1 MKKINNLLL
10 IVLVFAAH
18 LGIAQEFKSV
28 KELNQLLSLNAIQ
41 FEDSLIKKGFQF
53 EKSEG
58 NIFRYKKNA
67 SRIDF
72 KMNPKE
78 VTYSFTDRSFYLRTY
93 SELEAEGFKY
103 IKAEEEITVQNN
115 VFKAD
120 HLAKDAY
127 HVYLWNST
135 DAGATTKYSFKVTYS
150 GTSVPASVPASDSKT
165 TPNNQSKSDFS
176 FSDFTEKLQKEMV
189 LKKDPVN
196 SLQDSSGGFIPK
208 PTLFNL
214 SVGRFR
220 FNPYSM
226 AMDPSNHWNIQI
238 GYQKSKLKNIYNRKK
253 WLSDGGIKVD
263 FGYMPGIEYTST
275 DNSTSL
281 KMWKC
286 YFILNQYTAVKLKS
300 FDLFFQGGFFLNYN
314 YGKDVSSDISASFW
328 DVGFHFGEQIQKKI
342 GRTPEGYP
350 AMVLGLGFD
359 QFIDVSGC
367 YIGSLGVSIGF

>member
-1 MKKINNLLL
+1 MRNKY
-10 IVLVFAAH
+10 VLVVFI
-18 LGIAQEFKSV
+18 LLFSFSFCIAQEFNSV
-28 KELNQLLSLNAIQ
+28 NDLNKLLNLSAIH

-58 NIFRYKKNA
+58 NMFRYKKNS
-67 SRIDF
+67 SRIDY

-78 VTYSFTDRSFYLRTY
+78 LTYTFTDRTFYLRTY
-93 SELEAEGFKY
+93 AELETVGFKL
-103 IKAEEEITVQNN
+103 IKAEEEIIVQNIN
-115 VFKAD
+115 VKAD
-120 HLAKDAY
+120 HFAKEAF

-135 DAGATTKYSFKVTYS
+135 DGGTSNKYSYKVTYS
-150 GTSVPASVPASDSKT
+150 GTSASVPASDTKT

-176 FSDFTEKLQKEMV
+176 FSDFTEKLQKEIV
-189 LKKDPVN
+189 LKKDPVKP
-196 SLQDSSGGFIPK
+196 LQDSSGAFIPK

-220 FNPYSM
+220 FNPYSK
-226 AMDPSNHWNIQI
+226 AMNPSNYWNIQI

-263 FGYMPGIEYTST
+263 FGYMPGIEYTSS

-286 YFILNQYTAVKLKS
+286 YLILNQYTAVKLKS

-314 YGKDVSSDISASFW
+314 YGKSVSSDISASFW

-350 AMVLGLGFD
+350 AMVLGFGFD

>member
-1 MKKINNLLL
+1 MRNKY
-10 IVLVFAAH
+10 VLVVFI
-18 LGIAQEFKSV
+18 LLFSFSFCIAQEFNSV
-28 KELNQLLSLNAIQ
+28 VDVNKLLTLSAIQ

-67 SRIDF
+67 SRIDY

-78 VTYSFTDRSFYLRTY
+78 LTYTFADRTFYLRAF
-93 SELEAEGFKY
+93 SELETAGFKL
-103 IKAEEEITVQNN
+103 IEAEEEIIVQNSS
-115 VFKAD
+115 VKAD
-120 HLAKDAY
+120 HLSKDAF
-127 HVYLWNST
+127 HVYLWNTT
-135 DAGATTKYSFKVTYS
+135 DGGATNKYSFKVTYT
-150 GTSVPASVPASDSKT
+150 GTAASVLASDSKT

-176 FSDFTEKLQKEMV
+176 FSDFTEKLQKEIV
-189 LKKDPVN
+189 LKKDPAN
-196 SLQDSSGGFIPK
+196 SLQDSSGAFIPK

-226 AMDPSNHWNIQI
+226 AMNPSNHWNIQI

-314 YGKDVSSDISASFW
+314 YGKNVSSDISASFW